1 MGIGVNQDQ
10 GEIDGLR
17 SAFALI
23 SDFKAGKCASG
34 SEISVGDADLLKRL
48 RADLLPNDAGL
59 NADLARLI
67 VRVAEEDA
75 RWNRRTMEAVDAIYR
90 LRSQDNDDE
99 ANMMRQQFLNE
110 CPSMW
115 YRRIVDAA

>member
-1 MGIGVNQDQ
+1 VNQDQ
-10 GEIDGLR
+10 SESDELE

-34 SEISVGDADLLKRL
+34 SEISVSDADLLKRL

-59 NADLARLI
+59 DADLARLI
-67 VRVAEEDA
+67 GRVAEEDT
-75 RWNRRTMEAVDAIYR
+75 RWNRRAMETIDAIYR
-90 LRSQDNDDE
+90 LRSQDKDDE
-99 ANMMRQQFLNE
+99 ASMLSQQFLDE

-115 YRRIVDAA
+115 YRQIVGAA